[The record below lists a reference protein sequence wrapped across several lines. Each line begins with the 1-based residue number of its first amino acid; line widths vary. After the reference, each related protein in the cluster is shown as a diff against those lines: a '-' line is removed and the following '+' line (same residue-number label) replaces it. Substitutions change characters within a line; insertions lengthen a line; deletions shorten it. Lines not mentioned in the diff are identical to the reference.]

1 MMEAAGGPTAAAAPT
16 VAPVAAGDGP
26 TTAVT
31 KAATTPSAGD
41 PSVILRL
48 LLGRE
53 LLHALVLLG
62 PLGRLLLLGQVFAG
76 LRILEQMIPMM
87 EAAGG
92 PTAAAAPTVA
102 PVAAAGGPTT
112 VVTPAAMVHSAGN
125 PSVLLRLLLGRE
137 LLLALVLLGPL
148 GRLLLLGHVFAGL
161 RILEQ
166 IPTTDAADG
175 PTAAAA
181 PAPTD
186 AASGPTDAAAAPVA
200 PVAAGD
206 GPTTA
211 VTQAATTPSAGNPSV
226 LLRLLLGRELLD
238 ALVLLGPLG
247 RLLLLGHVFAGL
259 RILEQIPTTDAA
271 DGPTAAAA
279 PAPTEAASGP

>member
-16 VAPVAAGDGP
+16 VAPVAAGGGP

-31 KAATTPSAGD
+31 QAATVHSAGN
-41 PSVILRL
+41 PSVLLRL

-102 PVAAAGGPTT
+102 PVAAGDGPTT
-112 VVTPAAMVHSAGN
+112 VVTPAATVHSAGN

-148 GRLLLLGHVFAGL
+148 GRLLLL
-161 RILEQ
+161 
-166 IPTTDAADG
+166 
-175 PTAAAA
+175 
-181 PAPTD
+181 
-186 AASGPTDAAAAPVA
+186 
-200 PVAAGD
+200 
-206 GPTTA
+206 
-211 VTQAATTPSAGNPSV
+211 
-226 LLRLLLGRELLD
+226 
-238 ALVLLGPLG
+238 
-247 RLLLLGHVFAGL
+247 
-259 RILEQIPTTDAA
+259 
-271 DGPTAAAA
+271 
-279 PAPTEAASGP
+279 